1 MYVGRIVALGRE
13 RNGRLAAMYR
23 VSSRS
28 FPNRQAVVGPRS
40 AAIVPKPGFEGD
52 VFKNPYIA
60 YNCLRLV
67 GDCAVAGNGS
77 HTDPVAEKIESGVP
91 VRDALVS
98 VLLAMDYERDSYD
111 TPRIAAVARAGG
123 DRGFVGIVRR
133 DALLVREFEL
143 TPGMV
148 FYVCTY
154 EHNEPR
160 AAEDVAVL
168 DANDPERACQY
179 VLGQGIFAGFE
190 RPVTAACA
198 VVSVGGE
205 FEIATRETAQSPA

>member
-1 MYVGRIVALGRE
+1 MYVGRIVALGRKQD
-13 RNGRLAAMYR
+13 GKLAAMYR

-28 FPNRQAVVGPRS
+28 FPNRQAVAHPRA

-60 YNCLRLV
+60 YNCLRLI

-77 HTDPVAEKIESGVP
+77 HTDPVAEKIESGMP
-91 VRDALVS
+91 ARDALAS
-98 VLLAMDYERDSYD
+98 VLLAMDYEHDSLD
-111 TPRIAAVARAGG
+111 TPRIAAVARIGD
-123 DRGFVGIVRR
+123 DRGLVGIVRR

-143 TPGMV
+143 VPGRV

-154 EHNEPR
+154 DHDEPT
-160 AAEDVAVL
+160 AAEDSGMLAVG
-168 DANDPERACQY
+168 DAGQACEY
-179 VLGQGIFAGFE
+179 VLGGGIFAEFE

-198 VVSVGGE
+198 VASAEGA
-205 FEIATRETAQSPA
+205 FEIATREFAG